1 MLSYTAPRATIQQLL
16 QKHELPVSK
25 NLHVQKVLQRIK
37 TCRTSALGYHV
48 YQCNDEKCGYVKYQ
62 YHSCRDRH
70 CPIPNLRERRY
81 KKTRM
86 DRIPKAGTASG
97 KILSCSIYFTARA

>member
-16 QKHELPVSK
+16 QKHVQPVNK
-25 NLHVQKVLQRIK
+25 NIHVQKVLQRIK

-48 YQCNDEKCGYVKYQ
+48 YQCSDDQCGHIKYQ

-70 CPIPNLRERRY
+70 CPNCGAI
-81 KKTRM
+81 KKQEW
-86 DRIPKAGTASG
+86 IEKPAGRN
-97 KILSCSIYFTARA
+97 CFR